1 MLSRPKH
8 GTLFADKYIGMKR
21 TNVATGRRLR
31 PTNGRRGFTLIE
43 LIMVIVII
51 GIVAASAA
59 SLFYGGDE
67 VTTEAEILRGHLR
80 YAQFRAMRDIPP
92 VQWGVNLVAGSYT
105 LIRDISGVR
114 TSPVALPGER
124 NQTAVHTFPAGV
136 AATAGTGVV
145 LFDDWGA
152 PVGGARNVILSEGGR
167 TQTIAITAITGFIP

>member
-1 MLSRPKH
+1 
-8 GTLFADKYIGMKR
+8 MKR
-21 TNVATGRRLR
+21 TNVATGRRLGPANR
-31 PTNGRRGFTLIE
+31 RRGFTLIE

-67 VTTEAEILRGHLR
+67 VTAEAEILRGHLR

-136 AATAGTGVV
+136 AATAGTGAI
-145 LFDDWGA
+145 LFDDWGT
-152 PVGGARNVILSEGGR
+152 PVAGGRTIILTEGGR
-167 TQTIAITAITGFIP
+167 TETITVTQMTGFIP